1 MFKKIF
7 LAVDGSE
14 SSDRAAKLAAD
25 LAKSSDGEVV
35 VFHAREREFAGR
47 AGVVD
52 LETTTETRELVDE
65 TVRSLKDADVN
76 ARGDV
81 RNALIGTVA
90 RAIVDIAAAEGADVI
105 VMGTR
110 GLSDWSG
117 LFLGSVTHRVIH
129 AAEVPVLV
137 TR

>member
-14 SSDRAAKLAAD
+14 SSRQATKLAAD
-25 LAKSSDGEVV
+25 LAKSSGGEVV

-47 AGVVD
+47 AGIVD
-52 LETTTETRELVDE
+52 IESSAETLELVDE
-65 TVRSLKDADVN
+65 TVRTLKDADVS

-90 RAIVDIAAAEGADVI
+90 KEIVDAAAAEGADVI

-117 LFLGSVTHRVIH
+117 FFLGSVTHRVIH

>member
-1 MFKKIF
+1 MFQKIF

-14 SSDRAAKLAAD
+14 SSGRATTLAGD
-25 LAKSSDGEVV
+25 LAKGSGGEVV
-35 VFHAREREFAGR
+35 VFHAREREYAAR
-47 AGVVD
+47 AGIVD
-52 LETTTETRELVDE
+52 VETSAETRELVDD
-65 TVRSLKDADVN
+65 TVRTLKDAGVN
-76 ARGDV
+76 VRGEV
-81 RNALIGTVA
+81 RSALIGTVA
-90 RAIVDIAAAEGADVI
+90 REIIETAGAEGADVI

>member
-52 LETTTETRELVDE
+52 LETTTETRELVDA

>member
-25 LAKSSDGEVV
+25 LAKSSGGEVV
-35 VFHAREREFAGR
+35 AFHAREREFAGR
-47 AGVVD
+47 AGVID
-52 LETTTETRELVDE
+52 LETTTETHELVDE

>member
-14 SSDRAAKLAAD
+14 SSGRATKLAAD
-25 LAKSSDGEVV
+25 LAKASGGEVV
-35 VFHAREREFAGR
+35 VFHAREREFAAR
-47 AGVVD
+47 AGIVD
-52 LETTTETRELVDE
+52 IETPTETRELVDE
-65 TVRSLKDADVN
+65 TVRGLKEADVN

-81 RNALIGTVA
+81 RTALIGTVA
-90 RAIVDIAAAEGADVI
+90 REIVDVAAAEGADVI
-105 VMGTR
+105 VLGTR

>member
-1 MFKKIF
+1 MFRKIF
-7 LAVDGSE
+7 LAVDGSP
-14 SSDRAAKLAAD
+14 SSERATTLAGD
-25 LAKSSDGEVV
+25 LANGSGGEVV
-35 VFHAREREFAGR
+35 VFHAREREYAAR
-47 AGVVD
+47 AGIVD
-52 LETTTETRELVDE
+52 IETPAETRELVDE
-65 TVRSLKDADVN
+65 TVRTLKDAGVN
-76 ARGDV
+76 VRGEV
-81 RNALIGTVA
+81 HSALIGTVA
-90 RAIVDIAAAEGADVI
+90 RDIIDTAAAEGADVI

>member
-7 LAVDGSE
+7 LAIDGSE
-14 SSDRAAKLAAD
+14 SSGRATKLAAD
-25 LAKSSDGEVV
+25 LAKALGGEVV

-47 AGVVD
+47 AGIVD
-52 LETTTETRELVDE
+52 IETPAETHELVDE
-65 TVRSLKDADVN
+65 TVRSLKDADVS

-90 RAIVDIAAAEGADVI
+90 REIVDGAAAEGADVI

-117 LFLGSVTHRVIH
+117 LFLGSITHRVIH

>member
-14 SSDRAAKLAAD
+14 SSGRATKLAAD
-25 LAKSSDGEVV
+25 LAKASHGEVV

-52 LETTTETRELVDE
+52 IETPTETRELVDE
-65 TVRSLKDADVN
+65 TIRTLKDADVS

-81 RNALIGTVA
+81 QTALIGTVA
-90 RAIVDIAAAEGADVI
+90 KEIVDVAAAEGADVI

>member
-14 SSDRAAKLAAD
+14 SSGQATKLAAD
-25 LAKSSDGEVV
+25 LAKSSGGEVV

-47 AGVVD
+47 AGIVD
-52 LETTTETRELVDE
+52 IETSAETLELVDE
-65 TVRSLKDADVN
+65 TVRALKDADVS

-90 RAIVDIAAAEGADVI
+90 KEIVDVASAEGADVI

-137 TR
+137 IR

>member
-1 MFKKIF
+1 MFQKIF

-14 SSDRAAKLAAD
+14 SSGRATQLAAD
-25 LAKSSDGEVV
+25 LAKGSGGEVI
-35 VFHAREREFAGR
+35 VFHAREREYAAR
-47 AGVVD
+47 AGIVD
-52 LETTTETRELVDE
+52 VETPAETRELVDE
-65 TVRSLKDADVN
+65 IVRTLKDTGVS

-81 RNALIGTVA
+81 RSALIGTVA
-90 RAIVDIAAAEGADVI
+90 RAIIDVAAAEDADVI

-129 AAEVPVLV
+129 AADVPVLV

>member
-14 SSDRAAKLAAD
+14 SSGRATKLAAD
-25 LAKSSDGEVV
+25 LAKTSDGEVV

-52 LETTTETRELVDE
+52 IETPTETRELVDE
-65 TVRSLKDADVN
+65 TIRTLKDADVS

-81 RNALIGTVA
+81 QTALIGTVA
-90 RAIVDIAAAEGADVI
+90 KAIIDVAAAEGADVI